1 MGRGLET
8 TKQGQ
13 NTQFNHHLG
22 RLRTAAPNVHNDI
35 STYNDAFKPTVKT
48 DVLSQSDIFGLQS
61 KVLNYDLMP
70 SVFVSR
76 LV

>member
-8 TKQGQ
+8 TKRGQ

-35 STYNDAFKPTVKT
+35 STYNDAFKPTVNLWK
-48 DVLSQSDIFGLQS
+48 D
-61 KVLNYDLMP
+61 
-70 SVFVSR
+70 
-76 LV
+76 